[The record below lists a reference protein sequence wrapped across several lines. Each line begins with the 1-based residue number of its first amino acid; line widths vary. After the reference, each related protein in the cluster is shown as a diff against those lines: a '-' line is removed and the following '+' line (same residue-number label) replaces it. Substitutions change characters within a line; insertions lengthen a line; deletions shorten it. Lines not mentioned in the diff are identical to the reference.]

1 MIQNFKG
8 QKVDLRQ
15 TCHDFALS
23 QVQIQKEQLQKIG
36 LFTDF
41 EKYYITLDK
50 SYEAE
55 QIRVFGE
62 MVKKGLIYQGFRP
75 IY

>member
-1 MIQNFKG
+1 MIQKLKG
-8 QKVDLRQ
+8 QEVNLRQ
-15 TCHDFALS
+15 NCHDFALS
-23 QVQIQKEQLQKIG
+23 QVQIQKEQLKKIG

-41 EKYYITLDK
+41 ENYYITLDNK
-50 SYEAE
+50 YEAE

-62 MVKKGLIYQGFRP
+62 MVKKNLVYQGFRP